1 MEVLT
6 FNSLYV
12 QKLTNFLKETPNKI
26 YLLCSQNCPSFNHHI
41 LKCAENLEDKKA
53 IIISQ
58 TSSVAN
64 PIEIQQHTTKLKTN
78 FIIKDNNICLEFS
91 TNLAIQDKSNFVL
104 PILNM
109 GKIHKQVRQKA
120 IPALTKIGIED
131 ELSLTTLFLM
141 RKDTSLKH
149 YTGHRGWPCFSSTP
163 IIFKEEGEG
172 LFAREIDNIIDHINL
187 ETKDDNIESD
197 SEEGTLGYSPTN
209 LLGYSSVVSQPG
221 KSGTPSDS
229 LDKTQENDWIETF
242 HAPPEN
248 RNKNTFYPRDWG
260 HDFFQTITSLII
272 QEPKF
277 MVIMLELIKH
287 TASNKLKAMKNKFK
301 DQHQDDFDKLKRSSD
316 FYSHPSEPQL
326 SCYTC
331 QYRFNTPQGANNH
344 KRAFNCN
351 KNHINRF
358 LDDFVLRHYNTTET
372 ETNYIKA
379 TIITANKF
387 NSTKHY
393 EEAYQKLINTFWSQI
408 KYSLTALQ
416 PCMYL
421 KEDRDLIKNL
431 LMSMLNFQ
439 ETELT
444 VEKED
449 IIGRVLHFLESNKVR
464 QNNKYIFLMFGNKVN
479 ILY

>member
-53 IIISQ
+53 IAISQ

-78 FIIKDNNICLEFS
+78 FIITDNNICLEFS

-229 LDKTQENDWIETF
+229 LDKTQENDWIQNF

-248 RNKNTFYPRDWG
+248 RNKTTFYPKDWG
-260 HDFFQTITSLII
+260 ADFFQTTISMII

-277 MVIMLELIKH
+277 VVIMMELIKH
-287 TASNKLKAMKNKFK
+287 TASNKLKTMKKTIK
-301 DQHQDDFDKLKRSSD
+301 DKHQNDFDKLQRSSD
-316 FYSHPSEPQL
+316 FYSQPSEPQL
-326 SCYTC
+326 SCYNC

-351 KNHINRF
+351 KNHINMF
-358 LDDFVLRHYNTTET
+358 LDDFVLRHYNTTEA
-372 ETNYIKA
+372 EK
-379 TIITANKF
+379 TISKT
-387 NSTKHY
+387 
-393 EEAYQKLINTFWSQI
+393 
-408 KYSLTALQ
+408 
-416 PCMYL
+416 
-421 KEDRDLIKNL
+421 L
-431 LMSMLNFQ
+431 L
-439 ETELT
+439 
-444 VEKED
+444 
-449 IIGRVLHFLESNKVR
+449 
-464 QNNKYIFLMFGNKVN
+464 
-479 ILY
+479 